1 MKLTPLNQRRL
12 ALFKAH
18 KRGWWSLWIF
28 LALFVLSLGAELI
41 ANDKPIVVRFDG
53 GWYFPV
59 FERYPETTFGGEFP
73 LQANYKGPYIQELI
87 EAKGGWMIWPP
98 IPSTIPASITTC
110 RSPRQARHRWTT
122 GSAPT
127 IRAVTCWRG

>member
-73 LQANYKGPYIQELI
+73 LQANYKGP
-87 EAKGGWMIWPP
+87 
-98 IPSTIPASITTC
+98 ST
-110 RSPRQARHRWTT
+110 Q
-122 GSAPT
+122 
-127 IRAVTCWRG
+127 